1 MNKKESLFQLL
12 KTAPKCQLHLHLDG
26 SLSFNFIIQTYER
39 IKRED
44 PIRAES
50 IFPNNSVP
58 KTKEELRDLLME
70 MKKPAIE
77 NNMLVKSCKNWQIFD
92 FCNEFLQTFED
103 ISRATYDLATRLY
116 EEHHVNYIEIRFAPI
131 LHTLRGLTI
140 EDAINAAVDGFIK
153 AEVVLENKL
162 YGGIILCAL
171 RSYPVVDSMKL
182 LPLIESNAKVLGFD
196 IAGDE
201 GGFPLELFESTLIEC
216 KRRGIKTTVHAGEWP
231 NSLHNVQLAAELG
244 VNRIGHAISLG
255 SASKELFMLIKEQ
268 NISVEVNL
276 TANCGNPLKVSS
288 FSSHPYSLMLKQGI
302 KVAGLNC
309 DNLLLSG
316 NQDIGAPNPTIEC
329 VRALLDCEIS
339 VEQLLQTLSDGY
351 KAGFIENSYHV
362 EDISMTIW
370 KKEIVPKLI
379 SLLIE
384 KKNE

>member
-171 RSYPVVDSMKL
+171 RSYPVEDSMKL

-351 KAGFIENSYHV
+351 KADRKSV
-362 EDISMTIW
+362 
-370 KKEIVPKLI
+370 V
-379 SLLIE
+379 
-384 KKNE
+384 